1 MLAEPKKVDDA
12 RSSPYPS
19 VIALGYLYEKIR
31 GAKDRVT
38 GSRAIYRPKTTCVYM
53 RRVEDNKTRS
63 KASLHLC
70 SARLHTKEGTGDKTT
85 KLD

>member
-1 MLAEPKKVDDA
+1 MDDA

-19 VIALGYLYEKIR
+19 VIALGYLYEMTR

-38 GSRAIYRPKTTCVYM
+38 GSIAIYRPKTKCVYM
-53 RRVEDNKTRS
+53 RRVEDDKTRS

-70 SARLHTKEGTGDKTT
+70 SARLHTKEGTSGDKTT
-85 KLD
+85 NLD

>member
-1 MLAEPKKVDDA
+1 MDDA

-19 VIALGYLYEKIR
+19 VIALGYLYEMMR
-31 GAKDRVT
+31 GAKDRVA
-38 GSRAIYRPKTTCVYM
+38 GSMAIYRPKTKCVYM

-70 SARLHTKEGTGDKTT
+70 SARLHTKEGTSGDKTT
-85 KLD
+85 NLD